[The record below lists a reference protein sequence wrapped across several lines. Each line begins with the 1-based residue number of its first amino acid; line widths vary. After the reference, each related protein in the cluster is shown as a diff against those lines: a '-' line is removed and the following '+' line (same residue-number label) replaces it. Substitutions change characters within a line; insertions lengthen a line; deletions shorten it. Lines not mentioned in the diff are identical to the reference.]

1 MSDPVFAL
9 TFVTALGCALA
20 AGVFYAFSSFVMA
33 GLDLTPPPKAV
44 AAMQG
49 INVAAVRPPLMLVL
63 FGTAPLCL
71 AVAVVAVIDL
81 DGAASWFGLAG
92 AVAYLVGTVGVTM
105 LCNVPLNE
113 RIDKVDADGPAAA
126 EEWRRYYGSWC
137 GWNHVR
143 TVAGLAATAAMIA
156 SLAS

>member
-9 TFVTALGCALA
+9 TFLTALGCALA

-33 GLDLTPPPKAV
+33 GLDLTPPPTAV

-49 INVAAVRPPLMLVL
+49 INVAAVRPPLMLAL

-92 AVAYLVGTVGVTM
+92 AVTYLVGTVGVTM

-126 EEWRRYYGSWC
+126 EEWRRYYGPWC